1 MAHSSSKVPIAMIE
15 ETETATAVEAA
26 ALLVGL
32 ATQDTRQPI
41 AELGNALERIHRA
54 VTGMAAAQHDR
65 SGRPTEQQQEMIRD
79 LTVCIENLQFHDRLM
94 QQLAFVRDLLSAIL
108 KHEPLDVAAYGAPRW
123 EALMELI
130 RRRAPLDSRFE
141 LFDLL
146 LPAQARSEE
155 GSCELFE

>member
-1 MAHSSSKVPIAMIE
+1 MIE
-15 ETETATAVEAA
+15 DTETTTAVEAA

-32 ATQDTRQPI
+32 ATQDTRQPV

-54 VTGMAAAQHDR
+54 VAGMAAAQRDR
-65 SGRPTEQQQEMIRD
+65 SGTPTEQQQEMIRD

>member
-1 MAHSSSKVPIAMIE
+1 MVHSAKVPIAMIE

-32 ATQDTRQPI
+32 AIQDTRQPVT
-41 AELGNALERIHRA
+41 ELGNALERIHRGVA
-54 VTGMAAAQHDR
+54 GMAAAQRDR
-65 SGRPTEQQQEMIRD
+65 GGTPTQEQGEMARD
-79 LTVCIENLQFHDRLM
+79 LTVCIESLQFHDRLM

-123 EALMELI
+123 EALMAVI

-146 LPAQARSEE
+146 LPAQVRREE